1 MNLDYITR
9 FEFGR
14 TRGWQVRMENRGLK
28 LSKLFS
34 YRKYGGKR
42 KALRRAI
49 ALRDENLPKLLPS
62 KRRKKPR

>member
-28 LSKLFS
+28 LRKLFS
-34 YRKYGGKR
+34 YRKHGGRR
-42 KALRRAI
+42 KALAKAL
-49 ALRDENLPKLLPS
+49 ALRDEYIPKLLPS
-62 KRRKKPR
+62 KRRRKPR